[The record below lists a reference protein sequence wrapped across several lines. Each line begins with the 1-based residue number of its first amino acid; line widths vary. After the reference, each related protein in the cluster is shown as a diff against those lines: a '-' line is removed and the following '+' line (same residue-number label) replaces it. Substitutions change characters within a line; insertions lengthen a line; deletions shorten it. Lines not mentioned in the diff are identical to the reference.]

1 MVGSNKQSK
10 SNQNETIAAQ
20 TKKHPKLD
28 SNLDTPENTLG
39 KVNQST
45 LCIAYYNAYWFSLLI
60 IVYFLIFFFV
70 FLF

>member
-20 TKKHPKLD
+20 TKKCPKLD
-28 SNLDTPENTLG
+28 STLDTPVVYNTLG

-45 LCIAYYNAYWFSLLI
+45 LCSFNI
-60 IVYFLIFFFV
+60 
-70 FLF
+70 